1 MSDNEKTPVQSI
13 LEKTAINMLKDK
25 IDLKFI
31 SSVTGFSADELLILK
46 SKI

>member
-1 MSDNEKTPVQSI
+1 MKKTPVQSI

-31 SSVTGFSADELLILK
+31 SSVTGFSVDELLILK